1 MAQDH
6 AAESAA
12 ADARIRE
19 TIDNEHAFISTPDKF
34 MLTAE
39 EVRVEFGADAGTPK
53 VIFHAFEWGDEDG
66 QVSLDMTDVAGLHQ
80 FLGGVIGRA
89 NGVPASDTTALGE
102 LHSIIAGI
110 EDPKLHDQLV
120 AVHNRFRAEAGQ

>member
-12 ADARIRE
+12 ADIAVRE
-19 TIDNEHAFISTPDKF
+19 AVNDDHAFISNADKF
-34 MLTAE
+34 MLAASEFTSTWGSDQGT
-39 EVRVEFGADAGTPK
+39 RVLFES
-53 VIFHAFEWGDEDG
+53 FEWGAHEAE
-66 QVSLDMTDVAGLHQ
+66 VALGMADIVALHQ